1 MKALSCFLYQKQAI
15 STIGEC
21 EHKKGIFT
29 PKQKSRFPE
38 FSMTN
43 DPEKVWPGGIV
54 HYVMD
59 TSLGK
64 LSDYKYTPPSC
75 SIHACL
81 HEASRTHV
89 KNTHKFT
96 D

>member
-1 MKALSCFLYQKQAI
+1 
-15 STIGEC
+15 
-21 EHKKGIFT
+21 
-29 PKQKSRFPE
+29 
-38 FSMTN
+38 MTN

-64 LSDYKYTPPSC
+64 RLIAPPSC

-81 HEASRTHV
+81 NEALCVHV
-89 KNTHKFT
+89 ENAHILMNE
-96 D
+96 